1 MIALP
6 RFRLAMAAPLLAA
19 GLVSACAYTP
29 TATLPLMPKIS
40 PETRAMYAAT
50 TDGGFEVAAVDD
62 EYLSEEKA
70 RQLVDYYAPYAAG
83 TIVVDPGAKFLY
95 HLQGDNRAMRY
106 VVAVGAAGH
115 DFSGEATI
123 PFQRDWPY
131 WTPTQNMVRRDP
143 ETYGP
148 VRNGLPGGLE
158 NPLGARA
165 LYLYKG
171 GRDTLYRIHGTP
183 SPWTVGHATSSGCIR
198 MFNQDVIYLADQ
210 VAKGTKVVVLTKDEA
225 NRWTSPDNMAGAPIP
240 DTDLDGAAG

>member
-6 RFRLAMAAPLLAA
+6 SFRLAIAGPLLAA
-19 GLVSACAYTP
+19 GLVSACAHVP
-29 TATLPLMPKIS
+29 IESLPLMPSLS

-50 TDGGFEVAAVDD
+50 TDGGFDVPAIED

-70 RQLVDYYAPYAAG
+70 RQMVDYYAPYKEG
-83 TIVVDPGAKFLY
+83 TIIVDPGAKYLY

-106 VVAVGAAGH
+106 VVAVGAAGFG
-115 DFSGEATI
+115 FSGEATI

-131 WTPTQNMVRRDP
+131 WTPTKNMIKRDP

-148 VRNGLPGGLE
+148 VRNGLPGGME

-165 LYLYKG
+165 LYLYKN

-183 SPWTVGHATSSGCIR
+183 SPWTIGHATSSGCIR

-210 VAKGTKVVVLTKDEA
+210 VSNGTKVVVLTKDEA
-225 NRWTSPDNMAGAPIP
+225 NLWTSADNMTPAPIL
-240 DTDLDGAAG
+240 DTVLASTGG